1 VHGGNDPEE
10 GGVTQLEGELRAH
23 NAPPAEMDAGLP
35 LQRCRDCGR
44 HPNYPR
50 IRCPFC
56 LGELEWIKSD
66 GSGTVVDLAI
76 VRRPHDARYEP
87 FVPIVM
93 AHIALDEQVEVIAT
107 IIGENRLEAKIGD
120 RVVAAAQAGWSALT
134 QFELD
139 ARPAEGNKANQ
150 GQPARLP

>member
-1 VHGGNDPEE
+1 
-10 GGVTQLEGELRAH
+10 VTQLESQLRPH
-23 NAPPAEMDAGLP
+23 NLPPAEIDARLP
-35 LQRCRDCGR
+35 LQRCRSCGR

-56 LGELEWIKSD
+56 LGELEWTSSD

-76 VRRPHDARYEP
+76 VRRPHDTRYEP

-93 AHIALDEQVEVIAT
+93 AHIALDEKVEVIAT
-107 IIGENRLEAKIGD
+107 IIGENRLAAKIGD
-120 RVVAAAQAGWSALT
+120 RVAAAAQPGWSSLT

-139 ARPAEGNKANQ
+139 TRPESGT
-150 GQPARLP
+150 